1 MAIRWRYILT
11 MLPLS
16 RALAALVLLAG
27 EADAR
32 AQSALEHAFD
42 VPETSEAVAT
52 ITAGCARCDWG
63 VSGREAAALKLS
75 IDGEYSQ
82 HLLLVRGDAPAEYR
96 VLLGTLPPGKHKLT
110 IDRDAARSAVR
121 AGEATIKAIDV
132 RLFGPETL
140 EFKWLA
146 GAPFLYARA
155 GTVEKFSDVP
165 LMMYA
170 EPSAEGQG
178 YDYTTIFSHEDGGT
192 PTDRLMAT
200 WGRTTDIEFV
210 YGFSAASAD
219 GPRKEEYQGVDH
231 EILPFRGGRRGSHPL
246 LWVSTVNN
254 MVSDTGP
261 EAAVRFAPAPA
272 LVKLDRVSR
281 EIVMDEHPWLYAV
294 TSAEIAREGLVEDNA
309 AAGSGK
315 IPDPRRFG
323 VIEACGDLE
332 DATLAFDLAVKS
344 QGDDP
349 IWHPSDSGGARFRIA
364 RSGCFRGAVRLPEGS
379 TPGSIVGIRARAY
392 TRPPRK
398 DEPPLPRGAGRI
410 TLRSVNTVFMLDRA
424 FKPAPSTLR
433 WRGALELSAEGPA
446 IVIPAGG
453 R

>member
-1 MAIRWRYILT
+1 
-11 MLPLS
+11 MLPVS
-16 RALAALVLLAG
+16 RGLAAIVLVTVS
-27 EADAR
+27 ADAR
-32 AQSALEHAFD
+32 AQTALEHAFD
-42 VPETSEAVAT
+42 ARETSEAVAT

-96 VLLGTLPPGKHKLT
+96 VLLGSLSPGTHKLT
-110 IDRDAARSAVR
+110 IDRDSARSSAQ

-132 RLFGPETL
+132 RLFGPDTA

-146 GAPFLYARA
+146 GAPILYARA

-165 LMMYA
+165 LMMYV
-170 EPSAEGQG
+170 EPSPEGQG
-178 YDYTTIFSHEDGGT
+178 YDYTVIFSHEDGGT

-200 WGRTTDIEFV
+200 WGRSTDIEFV
-210 YGFSAASAD
+210 YGFSPSAD

-231 EILPFRGGRRGSHPL
+231 EILPFRGRRKGSHPL
-246 LWVSTVNN
+246 LWVSTINN

-261 EAAVRFAPAPA
+261 EEAVRFAPAPM

-281 EIVMDEHPWLYAV
+281 EIVMDEHPWLYAI
-294 TSAEIAREGLVEDNA
+294 TSAEISREGLVEDRA

-315 IPDPRRFG
+315 IPDPRRFA

-332 DATLAFDLAVKS
+332 DATLAFDLAIK
-344 QGDDP
+344 GKGNDP
-349 IWHPSDSGGARFRIA
+349 IWHPSDRGGARFRIA
-364 RSGCFRGAVRLPEGS
+364 RSGCFRGAVLLPEGS
-379 TPGSIVGIRARAY
+379 TPGSIAGIRARAS

-398 DEPPLPRGAGRI
+398 DEPPLPQGAGRV

-424 FKPAPSTLR
+424 FKPAPSSLR
-433 WRGALELSAEGPA
+433 WNGTLELSAEGPA
-446 IVIPAGG
+446 TAIPAGG